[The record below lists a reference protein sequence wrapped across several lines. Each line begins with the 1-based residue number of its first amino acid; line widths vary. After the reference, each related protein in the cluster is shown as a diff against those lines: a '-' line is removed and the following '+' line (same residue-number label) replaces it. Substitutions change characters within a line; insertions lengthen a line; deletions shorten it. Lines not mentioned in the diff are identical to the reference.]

1 MARADARMIAEEL
14 HRLMLKDNEI
24 KDAYLTKEEA
34 SEIYKVPVSHFN
46 NYGFK
51 YPRVKIGK
59 SYKYSQNGLN
69 KFLRS

>member
-24 KDAYLTKEEA
+24 KDVYLTKEEA

-59 SYKYSQNGLN
+59 SYKYSQTGLN